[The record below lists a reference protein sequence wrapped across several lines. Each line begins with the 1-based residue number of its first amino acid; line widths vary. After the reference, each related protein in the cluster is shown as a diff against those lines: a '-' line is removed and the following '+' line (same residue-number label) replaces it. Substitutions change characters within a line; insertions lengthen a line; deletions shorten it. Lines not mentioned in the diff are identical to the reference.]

1 MKLKK
6 KITMAVAA
14 LIAVVGVASAAAP
27 AMADR
32 NKPDGDWNDRD
43 WQSLRN
49 DKWREFKLVQ
59 TSLQPTT
66 PPNTIGQI
74 YVATHDAYDQ
84 WNNQIGTSSFVCH
97 ATRLAGAPKID
108 SQPELLCNGSM
119 NFANKGDI
127 QIQGTYRFGESY
139 FVMSVVGGDAKFK
152 FAKGQA
158 KVWVTS
164 PTEAKVKFDLN

>member
-1 MKLKK
+1 MKK
-6 KITMAVAA
+6 KLTMIVAA
-14 LIAVVGVASAAAP
+14 FVALVGVATAAAP

-49 DKWREFKLVQ
+49 DKWREFRLVQ

-66 PPNTIGQI
+66 APTTLGAT
-74 YVATHDAYDQ
+74 YVQTADAYDQ
-84 WNNQIGTSSFVCH
+84 WNNQIGTSSLVCDV
-97 ATRLAGAPKID
+97 TRLAGDPKTEGK
-108 SQPELLCNGSM
+108 PELLCHGNI

-127 QIQGTYRFGESY
+127 QLQGTYRVGEGY
-139 FVMSVVGGDAKFK
+139 VVMSVVGGDAKFK

-158 KVWVTS
+158 KIWVTS